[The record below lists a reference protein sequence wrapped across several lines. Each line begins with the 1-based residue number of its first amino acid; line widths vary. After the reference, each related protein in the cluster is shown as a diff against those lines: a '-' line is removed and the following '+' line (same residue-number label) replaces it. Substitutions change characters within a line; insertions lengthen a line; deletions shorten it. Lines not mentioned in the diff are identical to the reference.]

1 MRSRRPLRPRAGL
14 IFAGLLAI
22 LAPCLAAAP
31 DARAGGAAAPIALM
45 GLRLGMTP
53 ADVLAVLA
61 PQAARVV
68 RRTRPCGGRTGRCL
82 ATLRAR
88 TPDGWV
94 EVGFAPTDASAGNA
108 RRPAAREMAWR
119 IRLMIGGAGSA
130 DPRQVRAATVAHFG
144 PPSGP
149 SRMVWCPGGAPCPPR
164 GPRLRLIRSAHGTS
178 ILSLS
183 DPALRDPPAMLSR
196 PGAPRSRNS
205 PPAG

>member
-1 MRSRRPLRPRAGL
+1 MRSRYPLHPRAGL
-14 IFAGLLAI
+14 ILAGLLAI
-22 LAPCLAAAP
+22 LAPWLAAAP
-31 DARAGGAAAPIALM
+31 NARAGGAAAPIALM

-94 EVGFAPTDASAGNA
+94 EVGFAPTDSSSGNA
-108 RRPAAREMAWR
+108 HRPAARETAWR

-149 SRMVWCPGGAPCPPR
+149 SRMVWCPGGAPCPPH
-164 GPRLRLIRSAHGTS
+164 GPRLRLTQGAHGTS

-183 DPALRDPPAMLSR
+183 DPALRESPAALSR
-196 PGAPRSRNS
+196 PGAPPART
-205 PPAG
+205 PAPAG